1 MQTFLN
7 DINNKKKNNQQIA
20 PVMQTFLDKFIT
32 KKSKSKKTK
41 KKSDKPK
48 KPRTGA
54 SCPWNLK
61 KDKCNSREGC
71 VFDENKGSKGQM

>member
-20 PVMQTFLDKFIT
+20 PVMQTFLDVIT

-41 KKSDKPK
+41 KEI
-48 KPRTGA
+48 R
-54 SCPWNLK
+54 
-61 KDKCNSREGC
+61 
-71 VFDENKGSKGQM
+71 